1 MSKPVIVLLHG
12 MGNHSAPQYSNGQLK
27 QHGSFYDEFVTSA
40 NLALKRYPGREG
52 STIEPLAD
60 IREIHYNDIFDEL
73 RERMAEE
80 GKKISTFLPTLA
92 GGDALRA
99 IPGFLTKLAGFESSL
114 ADDDFIYTH
123 WLDVLFYKTYVGE
136 AVRARVAK
144 ELTAIFATNHA
155 QQIHFVAHSLGTAVL
170 HDTLHKLFG
179 GANGNSPGQPK
190 LSPTTHKVMSTW
202 MIANVSRLANTIAPV
217 SDPYDSIV
225 RPGDSGMTNYMFN
238 VCQELDPFTWPRR
251 FNPKNDGKWIPTTAF
266 GRSFHNIKTTLI
278 TEKNTH
284 SFSQYIQDPEVNF
297 PMFRLILGIDLSMSD
312 KESAIDLYDNAS
324 IQGAYEELEGTLSD
338 FSPSELGNI
347 SEIFDAGRRLK
358 DFIKA

>member
-27 QHGSFYDEFVTSA
+27 QHGSFYDEFVTSS
-40 NLALKRYPGREG
+40 NLALKRYPGRDGLTVE
-52 STIEPLAD
+52 SLAD
-60 IREIHYNDIFDEL
+60 IREVHYNDIFDEL
-73 RERMAEE
+73 REKMAKE
-80 GKKISTFLPTLA
+80 GKKISTFMPALA

-123 WLDVLFYKTYVGE
+123 WLDVLFYKTYVGA

-144 ELTAIFATNHA
+144 ELTAIFATSPA
-155 QQIHFVAHSLGTAVL
+155 QQIHLVAHSLGTAVL
-170 HDTLHKLFG
+170 HDTLHQLFG
-179 GANGNSPGQPK
+179 GA

-202 MIANVSRLANTIAPV
+202 MISNVSRLANTIAPV
-217 SDPYDSIV
+217 GDPYDSVV
-225 RPGDSGMTNYMFN
+225 RPGNSGMTNYLFN
-238 VCQELDPFTWPRR
+238 VRHELDPFTWPRR
-251 FNPKNDGKWIPTTAF
+251 FNPKNDGRWIPTTAF
-266 GRSFHNIKTTLI
+266 GRSFHNMKTTLI
-278 TEKNTH
+278 TDKNTH
-284 SFSQYIQDPEVNF
+284 SFAQYIQDPEVNF

-324 IQGAYEELEGTLSD
+324 IQGAYEELEGALSD

-347 SEIFDAGRRLK
+347 SEIIDAARRLK